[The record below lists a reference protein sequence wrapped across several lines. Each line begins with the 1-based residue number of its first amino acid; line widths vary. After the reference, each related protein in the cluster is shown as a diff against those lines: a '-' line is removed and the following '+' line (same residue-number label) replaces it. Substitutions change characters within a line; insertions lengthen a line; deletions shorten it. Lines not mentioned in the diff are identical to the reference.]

1 MAIESLGRML
11 IYIGIV
17 MVLVGGFFI
26 LVAKVPWFGK
36 LPGDIVFHREGGLT
50 IYVPVAT
57 MILLSL
63 ILTLLLNII
72 WRR

>member
-1 MAIESLGRML
+1 MAVESLGRML

-17 MVLVGGFFI
+17 MVLIGGFFI
-26 LVAKVPWFGK
+26 LVARVPWFGR
-36 LPGDIVFHREGGLT
+36 LPGDIIYRREGWT

-57 MILLSL
+57 MILVSL